1 MVSCTRPQFMLA
13 EAKNKNTF
21 FRYLKNVNLNEKN
34 DLKTHSFKIYVNWY
48 MPTLKL
54 SRNSLYMYKRFKFRS
69 FFFFFFFLPLLD
81 SKSIGCIPKF
91 VISQFAIT
99 EDFCKDLLKICC
111 GLIFY

>member
-13 EAKNKNTF
+13 EAKNKNAF

-48 MPTLKL
+48 MPTFEA
-54 SRNSLYMYKRFKFRS
+54 FKKICYTCINVLNFVL
-69 FFFFFFFLPLLD
+69 FFSFFFFLPLLD

-99 EDFCKDLLKICC
+99 EDFCN
-111 GLIFY
+111 